1 MVGKSKNDTITAP
14 INFNVSDILKV
25 NTTIYGGNG
34 TDDLTGSSGND
45 CIIAGK
51 LGNKK
56 IDGQTGEDI

>member
-1 MVGKSKNDTITAP
+1 MVGTSKNDTITAP

-51 LGNKK
+51 FR
-56 IDGQTGEDI
+56 E